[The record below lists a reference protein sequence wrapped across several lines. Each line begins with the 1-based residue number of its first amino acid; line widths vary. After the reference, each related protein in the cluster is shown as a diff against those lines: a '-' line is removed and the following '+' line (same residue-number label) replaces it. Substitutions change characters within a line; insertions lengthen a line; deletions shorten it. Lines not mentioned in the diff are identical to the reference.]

1 MKGGK
6 VKFEIV
12 PKSDGKLK
20 VQIFTIDGLL
30 VKTIKDGDVSQGIT
44 QIVEWDGR
52 NGAGKVVASGVYLLR
67 VDGAGIDRK
76 LKKIVVVK

>member
-1 MKGGK
+1 M
-6 VKFEIV
+6 
-12 PKSDGKLK
+12 
-20 VQIFTIDGLL
+20 L
-30 VKTIKDGDVSQGIT
+30 VKTLKDADVQEGIT

-52 NGAGKVVASGVYLLR
+52 NGAGKIVASSVYLLR